1 MAFGWAGAA
10 AGAQG
15 AVRQQAQD
23 ASDLETQLAEREYRR
38 QSILVQQAQNERLKE
53 QMAMEQ
59 QRFAAQQAQAQTA
72 ANRDQ
77 DQRGVQRLV
86 GEMIKTQ
93 GITPQN
99 RHQIVGTLMEAG
111 RMPTQ
116 ADLAG
121 PEEQTPYTLS
131 PGQKRFGA
139 DNQEVAGVDPRP
151 AAAGADPV
159 VRVETM
165 ENGKR
170 VIKFLPRSQVA
181 GQTFAAPVSASGG
194 SSVSGLGSRAIPA
207 AQKEDLITMGTL
219 NDMSNQ
225 AEKLGN
231 QIGWN
236 GVGGMFA
243 GSMSQFGARHL
254 GTGTQSEQELRNLI
268 GNITAT
274 LAKLRGGTSF
284 TANEQA
290 LLEQYTPTINDGDKV
305 IQAKLKSM
313 RQFIQTKRD
322 NTLKVIGGD
331 LSLDDGGPVV
341 GEHRTIN
348 GQLAEWDGAGWL
360 PAGAQ

>member
-1 MAFGWAGAA
+1 MASWAGAA
-10 AGAQG
+10 QGVAQV
-15 AVRQQAQD
+15 ARQQQQD
-23 ASDLETQLAEREYRR
+23 EASLEQQLADREYKR
-38 QSILVQQAQNERLKE
+38 QLILMQQAQNERLQQ
-53 QMAMEQ
+53 QMGLDRDRFGLEK
-59 QRFAAQQAQAQTA
+59 QRFEGQQQDAALERNQAQ
-72 ANRDQ
+72 DK
-77 DQRGVQRLV
+77 RGVQRMV
-86 GEMIKTQ
+86 GELIRTQ
-93 GITPQN
+93 GITPQS
-99 RHQIVGTLMEAG
+99 RQQIVGM
-111 RMPTQ
+111 
-116 ADLAG
+116 LAETG
-121 PEEQTPYTLS
+121 QTPTTAQVL
-131 PGQKRFGA
+131 
-139 DNQEVAGVDPRP
+139 
-151 AAAGADPV
+151 ADPDAEQE
-159 VRVETM
+159 RAIDRARQIEDIQTQGRIREITAQGSESRRTM
-165 ENGKR
+165 AAR
-170 VIKFLPRSQVA
+170 PVA
-181 GQTFAAPVSASGG
+181 AQAGGGASTG
-194 SSVSGLGSRAIPA
+194 SGLNSRAIPA

-219 NDMSNQ
+219 NDMANQ
-225 AEKLGN
+225 AERLGN

-236 GVGGMFA
+236 GVGGMFS
-243 GSMSQFGARHL
+243 GSLSQFGARHL

-274 LAKLRGGTSF
+274 LARLRGGTSF